1 MTPQEFRELLIR
13 AVNGEHRALEEIF
26 SLYMPLINQ
35 YSMINGK
42 LDEDCQQYIL
52 IHIALNIGKF
62 KI

>member
-1 MTPQEFRELLIR
+1 MKPQEFQKLLSR
-13 AVNGEHRALEEIF
+13 AISGEHQALEELF
-26 SLYMPLINQ
+26 QLYMPLINR

-52 IHIALNIGKF
+52 IRIALSIGKF